1 MVSKEELTS
10 VQYNLFLCCRQC
22 FVFFK
27 SEKVDWH
34 SLTPL
39 SFLEGFP
46 CTLLVGSSR
55 LPPRAVALSIL
66 FILTSPMAL
75 TVQQGPWP
83 YLSDGRNWCA
93 HVIRLLS
100 ILSSLQLFTR
110 KTSFRCFSFF
120 KKILIAFIFLQNLF
134 LGCNSSFSWNI
145 FFLLYNLLSSF
156 RADLLFFSKD
166 HLSVTRR
173 AHVWLG
179 PTVSSASSAPH
190 LGGFVH
196 WTCSF
201 FRRSTSGP

>member
-27 SEKVDWH
+27 SEKVDRH
-34 SLTPL
+34 FPTPL

-55 LPPRAVALSIL
+55 LPPLALALSLL

-75 TVQQGPWP
+75 TVQQGPRP
-83 YLSDGRNWCA
+83 YLFEGRNWCS
-93 HVIRLLS
+93 HVIRFLA

-120 KKILIAFIFLQNLF
+120 LKKFLIAFIFLQNLF
-134 LGCNSSFSWNI
+134 LGHKFL
-145 FFLLYNLLSSF
+145 FLQFLLEY
-156 RADLLFFSKD
+156 LFC
-166 HLSVTRR
+166 SVQS
-173 AHVWLG
+173 VL
-179 PTVSSASSAPH
+179 
-190 LGGFVH
+190 FV
-196 WTCSF
+196 
-201 FRRSTSGP
+201 